1 MTKIT
6 KIVEIIIFFIIIPA
20 ILIPI
25 NSNIIMFATLLLV
38 AFFCFIYL
46 RFKKKITLFDKNEF
60 KFDQPLK
67 KIFYKAFVIAILILL
82 FSYIFDKEKF
92 LNLPTSHFFLWLLI
106 LILYPI
112 FSAFPQEII
121 YRKFFFQRYDK
132 LFKNKKILIITNAL
146 LFSFA
151 HIIYLNPIVIIFTF
165 IGGLLMAISY
175 SQHQSL
181 FKVSLEHGLYGNIVF
196 SSGLGNYFYHTQG
209 LSFG

>member
-1 MTKIT
+1 
-6 KIVEIIIFFIIIPA
+6 
-20 ILIPI
+20 
-25 NSNIIMFATLLLV
+25 MFATLSLLS
-38 AFFCFIYL
+38 FFCFIYL
-46 RFKKKITLFDKNEF
+46 NYKKICLFNKNEF
-60 KFDQPLK
+60 KFDQSFI
-67 KIFYKAFVIAILILL
+67 KIFSRAFVIAILIFL
-82 FSYIFDKEKF
+82 FSFVFDKEKF
-92 LNLPTSHFFLWLLI
+92 LNLPTSHFFLWILI

-121 YRKFFFQRYDK
+121 YRKFFFQRYGK
-132 LFKNKKILIITNAL
+132 LFRNKETLIITNAF

>member
-6 KIVEIIIFFIIIPA
+6 KIAEIIICFLIIPT

-25 NSNIIMFATLLLV
+25 NSNIIMFTTLSLV

-46 RFKKKITLFDKNEF
+46 RYKKINLFNKNEF
-60 KFDQPLK
+60 KFDQGLNQV
-67 KIFYKAFVIAILILL
+67 FYKAFVIAVLILL

-121 YRKFFFQRYDK
+121 YRKFFFQRYGK
-132 LFKNKKILIITNAL
+132 LFKNKKILIITNAF

-165 IGGLLMAISY
+165 LGGLLMAISY

-181 FKVSLEHGLYGNIVF
+181 FKVSIEHGLYGNIVF
-196 SSGLGNYFYHTQG
+196 SSGLGNYFYHAQG
-209 LSFG
+209 FNFG

>member
-1 MTKIT
+1 MSKIT
-6 KIVEIIIFFIIIPA
+6 KIVEIIFFFLIIPT

-25 NSNIIMFATLLLV
+25 NSNIIMFATLSLV

-46 RFKKKITLFDKNEF
+46 RYKKINLFDKNEF
-60 KFDQPLK
+60 KFDQGLNQV
-67 KIFYKAFVIAILILL
+67 FYKAFFIAILILL

-112 FSAFPQEII
+112 FSAFPQDII
-121 YRKFFFQRYDK
+121 YRKFFFQRYGK
-132 LFKNKKILIITNAL
+132 LFKNKKILIITNAF

-151 HIIYLNPIVIIFTF
+151 HIIYLNPIVVIFTF

-175 SQHQSL
+175 AQHQSL
-181 FKVSLEHGLYGNIVF
+181 FKVSVEHGLYGNIVF

>member
-6 KIVEIIIFFIIIPA
+6 KIIEIIIFFIIIPA
-20 ILIPI
+20 LLIPV
-25 NSNIIMFATLLLV
+25 NSNVTMFTTLSSV
-38 AFFCFIYL
+38 AVICFFYL
-46 RFKKKITLFDKNEF
+46 RYKKINLFDKNEF
-60 KFDQPLK
+60 KFDQSLLQ
-67 KIFYKAFVIAILILL
+67 IFYKAFVIAILILI

-92 LNLPTSHFFLWLLI
+92 LNLPKSHFFLWVMI

-121 YRKFFFQRYDK
+121 YRKFFFQRYRK
-132 LFKNKKILIITNAL
+132 LFKDKKTFILLNAF

-165 IGGLLMAISY
+165 LGGLLMAISY
-175 SQHQSL
+175 SNHKSL
-181 FKVSLEHGLYGNIVF
+181 FKVSVEHGLYGNIVF